1 MTTKEKILVNSLK
14 LFSKKGYN
22 GTSVRDIAYSV
33 GIKESSLYNHFKSK
47 QDIFDSVVDFCFEKA
62 REYFNLQ
69 EIPFDR
75 DDDISIYCNVDT
87 DTLVEIII
95 KTFGY
100 FFEDEYNKMFRQ
112 LLINSRF
119 ENKTAE
125 DIYIKL
131 YVDYPLEFQSG
142 IFKML
147 MDKGKFRRE
156 NPMTVAREFYGVIFM
171 LIHTG
176 QSLEQAKPV
185 IESHV
190 KQFIRNYSI

>member
-87 DTLVEIII
+87 DKLVEIII
-95 KTFGY
+95 NWGNFCYYESRGLMIFVT
-100 FFEDEYNKMFRQ
+100 
-112 LLINSRF
+112 LIQ
-119 ENKTAE
+119 
-125 DIYIKL
+125 
-131 YVDYPLEFQSG
+131 V
-142 IFKML
+142 
-147 MDKGKFRRE
+147 
-156 NPMTVAREFYGVIFM
+156 TVMSIII
-171 LIHTG
+171 LI
-176 QSLEQAKPV
+176 LKAVALKR
-185 IESHV
+185 
-190 KQFIRNYSI
+190 KR

>member
-1 MTTKEKILVNSLK
+1 MTTKEKILVNSLR

-100 FFEDEYNKMFRQ
+100 FFEDEYNKMFR
-112 LLINSRF
+112 
-119 ENKTAE
+119 
-125 DIYIKL
+125 
-131 YVDYPLEFQSG
+131 
-142 IFKML
+142 
-147 MDKGKFRRE
+147 
-156 NPMTVAREFYGVIFM
+156 
-171 LIHTG
+171 
-176 QSLEQAKPV
+176 
-185 IESHV
+185 
-190 KQFIRNYSI
+190 